1 MCVNVEEHEEYFFFQ
16 TFQFPLSIFPF
27 LYAFRYRVSV
37 IRKGDAFHHVTDK
50 IIDYY
55 KIIFCEIN
63 FRVNVEER
71 EEIGIFFFES
81 F

>member
-1 MCVNVEEHEEYFFFQ
+1 MKNIFFFKLSN
-16 TFQFPLSIFPF
+16 FPSQF
-27 LYAFRYRVSV
+27 FRFFTLFDIRVSV

>member
-1 MCVNVEEHEEYFFFQ
+1 MFSKGRRFRRFFS
-16 TFQFPLSIFPF
+16 L
-27 LYAFRYRVSV
+27 AAVV
-37 IRKGDAFHHVTDK
+37 IHKNHVTDK

-63 FRVNVEER
+63 FRVNVEEH